1 MPQLASSI
9 LKFLDFQIA
18 VSLAALLA
26 AWRWSDWRN
35 WKKYYPTILY
45 YIIISFL
52 YAKLTYHY
60 PLWEYKSPLLKT
72 TFSDILLSFVCSP
85 ALILLYLTFYPH
97 GLLWQ
102 VPYLL
107 LWVLASAIIETIS
120 FYLGF
125 ISYQNGW
132 SIWWSGIFYF
142 IMFIVIRLHHKNPLL
157 AWLISFPIV
166 AFFLVYFQ
174 VPISSIK

>member
-1 MPQLASSI
+1 M
-9 LKFLDFQIA
+9 
-18 VSLAALLA
+18 
-26 AWRWSDWRN
+26 
-35 WKKYYPTILY
+35 
-45 YIIISFL
+45 
-52 YAKLTYHY
+52 
-60 PLWEYKSPLLKT
+60 
-72 TFSDILLSFVCSP
+72 
-85 ALILLYLTFYPH
+85 YLTFYPH